1 MKEPLLDDVLENEDI
16 ENLLDAGRHQMTDP
30 YVFGLY
36 SLDVTVQTALI
47 PKTDLSLCQNA
58 GDLSSSQYY

>member
-1 MKEPLLDDVLENEDI
+1 MRRLQTARYCRVITSGSDMKEPLVDDVLECEDI

-36 SLDVTVQTALI
+36 SFNVTV
-47 PKTDLSLCQNA
+47 
-58 GDLSSSQYY
+58 